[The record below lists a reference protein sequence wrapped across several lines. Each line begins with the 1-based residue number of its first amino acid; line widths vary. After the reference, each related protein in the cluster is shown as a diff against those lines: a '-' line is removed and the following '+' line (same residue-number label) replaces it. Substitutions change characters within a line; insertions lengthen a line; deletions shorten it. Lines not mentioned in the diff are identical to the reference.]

1 MSSVLNKGDFDISF
15 FYIWSVVSFLFL
27 FWFNGVESML
37 TLMDFMFSAVC
48 TTHISSLVLVAVNRN
63 QNTAET

>member
-15 FYIWSVVSFLFL
+15 FYIWSVVSFF
-27 FWFNGVESML
+27 FWFNGVESIL

-48 TTHISSLVLVAVNRN
+48 TMHISSLVLVAVNQN